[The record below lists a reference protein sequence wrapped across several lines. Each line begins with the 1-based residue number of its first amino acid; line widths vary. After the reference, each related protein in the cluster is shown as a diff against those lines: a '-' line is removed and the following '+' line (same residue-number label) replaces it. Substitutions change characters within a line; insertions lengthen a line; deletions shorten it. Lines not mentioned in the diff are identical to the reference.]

1 MLRANFGPAASATHI
16 SDTAS
21 EGSSAPT
28 SNTNTLD
35 TLTIPIVF
43 GAIGAVLTLATIV
56 IGIIQIRAARCRH
69 RDAETSQDGHEL
81 EEQQPRREFAGTMMP
96 LPL

>member
-1 MLRANFGPAASATHI
+1 MLRASVGPSASAIQTTAGAAS
-16 SDTAS
+16 
-21 EGSSAPT
+21 SSSPSA
-28 SNTNTLD
+28 SNTFE

-69 RDAETSQDGHEL
+69 RDAE
-81 EEQQPRREFAGTMMP
+81 AGQVQHDLGERQTARDRAATIVP
-96 LPL
+96 SS